1 MQDRASPE
9 VKPGGNC
16 EVRAS
21 SKIVLKPSYPCSG
34 MTSREQQGV
43 EMKLKRMD
51 RQETIWRA
59 RKRLPAPACRKQGE
73 QLADTLPPGS
83 ALAGATLLPPD
94 MKLLPLDRHEV
105 CVAVALRRLS

>member
-9 VKPGGNC
+9 VQPRRKC

-21 SKIVLKPSYPCSG
+21 SKIVLKPSYSCSG

-51 RQETIWRA
+51 REETIRRA
-59 RKRLPAPACRKQGE
+59 RKRLSTATCRKQSVGS
-73 QLADTLPPGS
+73 LPILFRQ
-83 ALAGATLLPPD
+83 AQHLPRR
-94 MKLLPLDRHEV
+94 RH
-105 CVAVALRRLS
+105 RTRI

>member
-59 RKRLPAPACRKQGE
+59 RKRLPAPACRKQGVSSSPILFR
-73 QLADTLPPGS
+73 QAQHLPG
-83 ALAGATLLPPD
+83 
-94 MKLLPLDRHEV
+94 
-105 CVAVALRRLS
+105 RRYCPRI